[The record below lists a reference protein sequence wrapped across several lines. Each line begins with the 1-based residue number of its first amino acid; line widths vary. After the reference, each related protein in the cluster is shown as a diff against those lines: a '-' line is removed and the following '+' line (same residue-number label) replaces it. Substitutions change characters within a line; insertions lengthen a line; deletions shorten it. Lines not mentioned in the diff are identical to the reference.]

1 MKAWG
6 IIVGFFIIIAM
17 VCTPA
22 IAISKSD
29 LLSQYSSG
37 QVSVDITAKFPL
49 SERPSQGDL
58 TSVFSPAKQLYL
70 WKLSLPL
77 TCPPDEPIG
86 GLHPGVMALQFDEE
100 TGEVTPLFFDDRMRV
115 FIVEEGCQ
123 CPITPWKPKWERI

>member
-6 IIVGFFIIIAM
+6 IIVGLMIILAM
-17 VCTPA
+17 VCTPVV
-22 IAISKSD
+22 AISKSD

-37 QVSVDITAKFPL
+37 QISVETTAKSPL
-49 SERPSQGDL
+49 SEKPSQGDL
-58 TSVFSPAKQLYL
+58 TSAFSPAKQLYL

-86 GLHPGVMALQFDEE
+86 GLHPGVMALQFNEE

-115 FIVEEGCQ
+115 FIVKEGCQ